1 MEQMERKTFAI
12 EGLELKGGSD
22 GPGSIAGYAA
32 TFGNL
37 DRVGDVIEKGA
48 FSDTLPDFVRDG
60 VILARHGNEGEQP
73 IASIKAARE
82 DEHGLWLE
90 ADFHSTPAAQ
100 AERTIA
106 QERLARGKSVSFS
119 IGYTVN
125 PGGSEYKD
133 GQRSLRSVKLWETS
147 LVNIPANPLALVGA
161 VKAAGL
167 DDGPPF
173 NEHLEA
179 VVDAVEEI
187 TKRAKAR
194 HEYRLKEGRVLSTAN
209 LERIRRM
216 HAAMQEMMPMLQELM
231 DAGMPKVEE
240 PPKADAATVERLRLR
255 ARLLGTALGL
265 ATN

>member
-1 MEQMERKTFAI
+1 MELERKTFAI
-12 EGLELKGGSD
+12 ERLELKGGSD

-73 IASIKAARE
+73 IASVKAARE
-82 DEHGLWLE
+82 DEHGLWIE

-106 QERLARGKSVSFS
+106 QERLERGKSVSFS

-161 VKAAGL
+161 VKDANLADEL
-167 DDGPPF
+167 PLTD
-173 NEHLEA
+173 HLGA
-179 VVDAVEEI
+179 VADAVED
-187 TKRAKAR
+187 TVRRVKAR
-194 HEYRLKEGRVLSTAN
+194 AEMRAKEGRVLSTAN

-231 DAGMPKVEE
+231 DAGTPKVEE
-240 PPKADAATVERLRLR
+240 APKADPTRVAALH
-255 ARLLGTALGL
+255 ARMRHLGIELGME
-265 ATN
+265 TI